1 MKAKKVASYGILV
14 ALAIAL
20 SYLETLI
27 PWTVAAPGVK
37 LGLANT
43 VTILALYRLSFRDA
57 CAISLLRVLLVGIL
71 FGQRLQ
77 PGFQRCRC
85 HRQLGGD
92 APPEPCSP
100 GQHHLSLRGRRGGPQ
115 RRADLGRWAAD
126 PRLADCLVFP
136 RPLSDRHP
144 GRHRH
149 RPALRLCPAADPA
162 HHFVTIGVSP
172 VRHGETLCLFSTN
185 CQFAHG
191 LLLAI
196 PVKFG

>member
-71 FGQRLQ
+71 FGNAFSLAFSAAGAIVSLAVMLPLSRAHPDNTILV
-77 PGFQRCRC
+77 CMA
-85 HRQLGGD
+85 GGV
-92 APPEPCSP
+92 AHNA
-100 GQHHLSLRGRRGGPQ
+100 GQILAAGLLTHAWQIAWYFLVLCLTGILAANTGKPLDVV
-115 RRADLGRWAAD
+115 RADCERDNFMTAQEAMEYGLID
-126 PRLADCLVFP
+126 KVID
-136 RPLSDRHP
+136 
-144 GRHRH
+144 HR
-149 RPALRLCPAADPA
+149 
-162 HHFVTIGVSP
+162 
-172 VRHGETLCLFSTN
+172 
-185 CQFAHG
+185 
-191 LLLAI
+191 
-196 PVKFG
+196 